1 MQVRAEHLDSPLGI
15 GEREPRLSWVLPAGS
30 GEQLAYE
37 VEVDG
42 TPVRVEGDAHV
53 LVPWPGKALGSGER
67 REVRVR
73 VETEAGLGEWSAP
86 VVVEAGLLEPD
97 DWSAAWVST
106 GAEPRRGR
114 ATGRRTGCAARSTST
129 GRSCA
134 RACTRPRTG
143 IYEALARR
151 RARRDATS

>member
-15 GEREPRLSWVLPAGS
+15 GEREPRLSWVLPVGS
-30 GEQLAYE
+30 GEQRAYE

-42 TPVRVEGDAHV
+42 IRVRVEGDAHV

-73 VETEAGLGEWSAP
+73 VETEAGLGEWSDPLA
-86 VVVEAGLLEPD
+86 VEAGLLEPD

-106 GAEPRRGR
+106 GDRPVRP
-114 ATGRRTGCAARSTST
+114 ATDRRTGSAARSRSTSP
-129 GRSCA
+129 SSA

-143 IYEALARR
+143 STSSSSTD
-151 RARRDATS
+151 DASGRTS

>member
-15 GEREPRLSWVLPAGS
+15 GEREPRLSCVPPAGS

-42 TPVRVEGDAHV
+42 ISVRVEGDAHV
-53 LVPWPGKALGSGER
+53 LVPWPGKALTSGER

-73 VETEAGLGEWSAP
+73 IETDAGLGQWSAP
-86 VVVEAGLLEPD
+86 LGVEAGLLDQE

-106 GAEPRRGR
+106 GAEAG
-114 ATGRRTGCAARSTST
+114 AA
-129 GRSCA
+129 GPI
-134 RACTRPRTG
+134 RPESG
-143 IYEALARR
+143 EA
-151 RARRDATS
+151 